1 MSLIAHPAF
10 LRAMLRV
17 DAATCVAT
25 GLLMAAGSSLLAG
38 LTQIPPSLLMSAGL
52 SLFPIAAFITLVA
65 SRTPAWPLGVWLV
78 ILANAGWV
86 LASVWLLAGGAIRPN
101 ALGVAFVLVQAVAVA
116 LLTSLEY
123 AGASRLQ
130 AAR

>member
-1 MSLIAHPAF
+1 
-10 LRAMLRV
+10 
-17 DAATCVAT
+17 
-25 GLLMAAGSSLLAG
+25 
-38 LTQIPPSLLMSAGL
+38 MSAGL

-65 SRTPAWPLGVWLV
+65 SRTPSWPLGVWLV
-78 ILANAGWV
+78 ILGNAGWV